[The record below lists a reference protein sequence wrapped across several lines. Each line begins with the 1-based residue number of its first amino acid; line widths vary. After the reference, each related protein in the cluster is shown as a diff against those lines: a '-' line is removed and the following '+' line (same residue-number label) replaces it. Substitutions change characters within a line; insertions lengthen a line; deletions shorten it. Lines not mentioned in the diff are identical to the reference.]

1 MIAEIKKGVSGMRL
15 SHVILVILAGLAGGS
30 YYYQPTDNTL
40 ATVIFLEAEENQTI
54 ELLTDLNQQNENSPP
69 QEKQTSVS
77 VSPALAPILQKQA
90 DTYVADF
97 AEPPSRIISVQ
108 EADHFVG
115 RDQILKLIPQ
125 LRDLQNGEPL
135 SPDVDEEIAIVNS
148 LPAQSEIV
156 LSEYNPDH
164 SRQNHAIPIIRD
176 KPTTTTKNISRAI
189 PTELL
194 DSQSGESGSNITLS
208 QLLESTELQPES
220 VFYVKTVNKSDQRG
234 IWGIIVDGIT
244 QNFAQGIAIRRGEN
258 IDNYKLDIPHSA
270 DRLRADSSSS
280 FLGQMVH
287 RKSID
292 SHVYNFRKNRMGQN
306 PHLIYPGQELVI
318 VNFKPEEL
326 SAIYSHFVESSE
338 FN

>member
-1 MIAEIKKGVSGMRL
+1 MRL

-30 YYYQPTDNTL
+30 YYYQPTDTL
-40 ATVIFLEAEENQTI
+40 STVNSLETVENQSI
-54 ELLTDLNQQNENSPP
+54 ELLSDLNHQNESAPP
-69 QEKQTSVS
+69 QEKHTSVS
-77 VSPALAPILQKQA
+77 ISPALAPILQKQA
-90 DTYVADF
+90 ETYVADF
-97 AEPPSRIISVQ
+97 AEPPSRVISVQ

-125 LRDLQNGEPL
+125 LRDLQNGEPI
-135 SPDVDEEIAIVNS
+135 SPDSDEEIAIVNT
-148 LPAQSEIV
+148 LPAQSEII

-164 SRQNHAIPIIRD
+164 STQNHAIPIIRD
-176 KPTTTTKNISRAI
+176 KPTTTSKNISRAM
-189 PTELL
+189 PTELTEL
-194 DSQSGESGSNITLS
+194 YDSQTSESGSNVTLS
-208 QLLESTELQPES
+208 QLLDTTELQPES
-220 VFYVKTVNKSDQRG
+220 VFYVKTVNRSDQRG

-244 QNFAQGIAIRRGEN
+244 QNFAQGVAIRRGEN
-258 IDNYKLDIPHSA
+258 IDNYKIDIPRSA

-338 FN
+338 LN